1 LTRGEAVIVAA
12 SVALGFSLLQAQ
24 QSGSTAATS
33 GQIPDAP
40 SATKPASQFPAGTR
54 PAPLPQP
61 GHTAEPAAPAEQES
75 VPDSGVPL
83 MPDAPNTEEKGFTI
97 KTTTTFVS
105 VPVTVKDKDEHLV
118 EGLVSSEFTV
128 YEDGEAQELRY
139 FTSDPFPLS
148 AAVVI
153 DENISATT
161 MRKINQ
167 TLPAITGAFSQYD
180 EVALYF
186 FGNTVKAVTD
196 FRGADDE
203 FTATLRRKRASGRRV
218 TVPVVSGPLAGGPTI
233 NGQPVDPSRP
243 RVITPTKE
251 SHVLNDALL
260 RAAQDLARRD
270 KARRRVIFIISDG
283 MEEGSSASYEEVRKQ
298 LLTHQISVYAL
309 GVDSAAIPVYDRLS
323 RIRMPGLKR
332 GNLLPKYVSA
342 TGGQM
347 MAELDKDAIE
357 RAYARLTGEARNQYT
372 LGYYTKATASTS
384 YRSIEVR
391 VKRPGLRVI
400 ARDGY
405 FPLPQ
410 ALNR

>member
-1 LTRGEAVIVAA
+1 M
-12 SVALGFSLLQAQ
+12 
-24 QSGSTAATS
+24 
-33 GQIPDAP
+33 
-40 SATKPASQFPAGTR
+40 
-54 PAPLPQP
+54 PQP
-61 GHTAEPAAPAEQES
+61 GHEGGPPNVEDQETI
-75 VPDSGVPL
+75 PDSGVPL

-97 KTTTTFVS
+97 KTQTTFVS
-105 VPVTVKDKDEHLV
+105 VPVTVKDKDDHLV
-118 EGLVSSEFTV
+118 EGLVANEFSV
-128 YEDGEAQELRY
+128 YEDGTAQELRY

-186 FGNTVKAVTD
+186 FSNTVKSASE
-196 FRGADDE
+196 FRGADDD
-203 FTATLRRKRASGRRV
+203 FTVTLRRKKSTGRRV
-218 TVPVVSGPLAGGPTI
+218 SVPIVSGPLASGPTI
-233 NGQPVDPSRP
+233 NGRAVDPNQP
-243 RVITPTKE
+243 RVITPTRE

-260 RAAQDLARRD
+260 RAVRDLSKRD
-270 KARRRVIFIISDG
+270 KSRRRVIFIISDG
-283 MEEGSSASYEEVRKQ
+283 MEEGSTASYEEVRKQ

-309 GVDSAAIPVYDRLS
+309 GVDSAAIPVYDKLS

-347 MAELDKDAIE
+347 IAELDKDAIE
-357 RAYARLTGEARNQYT
+357 RAYARLTGDARNQYT

-391 VKRPGLRVI
+391 VKRPSLKVI
-400 ARDGY
+400 SRDGY